1 MISGKSGYV
10 TIHMGTGKFD
20 FDQIND
26 AVKYSNLLITTFRP
40 NHVNRNEKLYIE
52 AINFSKRCIHRFDI
66 NY

>member
-1 MISGKSGYV
+1 
-10 TIHMGTGKFD
+10 MGTGKFD

-66 NY
+66 NYE